1 MVRRRDSHERYVLV
15 LERGTVNGLHLFL
28 ALVGYVVLYIVGVY
42 VNDWRERRKP

>member
-1 MVRRRDSHERYVLV
+1 MVRRRNSYERYVLV

-42 VNDWRERRKP
+42 VNDRREGRKP